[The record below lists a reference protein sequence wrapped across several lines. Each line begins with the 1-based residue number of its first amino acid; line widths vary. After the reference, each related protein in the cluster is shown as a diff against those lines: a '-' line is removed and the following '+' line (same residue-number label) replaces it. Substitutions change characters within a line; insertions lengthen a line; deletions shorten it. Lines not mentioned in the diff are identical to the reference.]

1 MNASSPNPISIE
13 EIVELIRRLT
23 PAQRRVLMR
32 RLSVSGLLQP
42 DALITDRRRLLIAP
56 ALGAVG
62 LAQFRKASG
71 SRRTSSPAGASLS
84 TSAQV
89 QAPSERQPGRGP
101 GKEPVIRGH
110 AVLGA
115 PRRAPA
121 ESAPHQMQPLPG
133 QAPEQPIVIV
143 LRGLTL
149 KSGEAASAEYLL
161 RWPGDSSQTIQVR
174 FAGQPTPAQALY
186 DTLEKA
192 VRAMLSRLEES
203 GADPATARI
212 EIYCPSDQMIDE
224 LIGEAPVADA
234 RLQTRHDRISALLN
248 RFGEWRLLRVG
259 NV

>member
-1 MNASSPNPISIE
+1 MRTSNPGAASIE
-13 EIVELIRRLT
+13 EIVEAIRRLS
-23 PAQRRVLMR
+23 PAQRRALMR

-42 DALITDRRRLLIAP
+42 DALHTDRRRLLVAP

-62 LAQFRKASG
+62 LAQFRSALQN
-71 SRRTSSPAGASLS
+71 RRTSASPNPSSSFS
-84 TSAQV
+84 TRAQT
-89 QAPSERQPGRGP
+89 QPERLP

-115 PRRAPA
+115 PTRASV
-121 ESAPHQMQPLPG
+121 EFAPHQMQPLPG
-133 QAPEQPIVIV
+133 QAPEQPITVV

-161 RWPGDSSQTIQVR
+161 RWPGEAPQTVQAR

-192 VRAMLSRLEES
+192 VRAILSRLEES
-203 GADPATARI
+203 GADPATARV

-234 RLQTRHDRISALLN
+234 RLQTRHDRIRALLD

-259 NV
+259 NG